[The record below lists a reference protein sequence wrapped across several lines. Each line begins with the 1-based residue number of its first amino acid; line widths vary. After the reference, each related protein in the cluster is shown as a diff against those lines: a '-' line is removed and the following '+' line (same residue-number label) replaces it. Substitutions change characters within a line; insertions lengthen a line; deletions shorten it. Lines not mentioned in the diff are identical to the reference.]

1 MKKLIIR
8 LLKAIES
15 TGFGLSIIA
24 IIYFLFFTEE
34 KISIMSILSCVVC
47 LFISILLY
55 YLGERMEDEHNSD
68 HFYEDL
74 NNRMK
79 MEIKK

>member
-1 MKKLIIR
+1 MTLKILKKLIIR

-55 YLGERMEDEHNSD
+55 YLGERMEDEHTSD
-68 HFYEDL
+68 H
-74 NNRMK
+74 
-79 MEIKK
+79 